1 MNVKSAYVRPALI
14 LAIGLVLG
22 LAALGYQ
29 LGSSALSIKEYERTV
44 TVKGLSEREEAADVV
59 LWPIRVIAAE
69 NDLTALYNKLESD
82 MQVIQTFLT
91 REGLAPDAITLSPP
105 TVVDKLAQQYGGPAE
120 VPFRY
125 SASQTLTVYSYD
137 VEDTRRI
144 MGEIATLGKQG
155 IVISQDDYRGAVQY
169 LFLRLNDIK
178 PEMVEE
184 ATMNARS
191 VAQKFAEDSQ
201 SRLGKIKRAS
211 QGQFSIS
218 DRDANT
224 PYIKKIR
231 VVSTVEYYL
240 SD

>member
-1 MNVKSAYVRPALI
+1 MNIKTAYIRPALI
-14 LAIGLVLG
+14 LALGLVVGLG
-22 LAALGYQ
+22 LLGYQ
-29 LGSSALSIKEYERTV
+29 LGSKALAIKAFERTV
-44 TVKGLSEREEAADVV
+44 TVKGLSEREVPADVV
-59 LWPIRVIAAE
+59 IWPIRIVAAD

-82 MQVIQTFLT
+82 IQTIQTFLT
-91 REGLAPDAITLSPP
+91 RQGLAPGTITVSPP
-105 TVVDKLAQQYGGPAE
+105 TVVDKLAQQYGGPAD
-120 VPFRY
+120 VPLRY
-125 SASQTLTVYSYD
+125 SATQSLTVYSYD

-169 LFLRLNDIK
+169 LFLGLNEIK
-178 PEMVEE
+178 PGMVEE
-184 ATMNARS
+184 ATTNARS

-224 PYIKKIR
+224 PYIKKVR